1 MRKFFALPLLST
13 KLAFASL
20 ALAGLLVAT
29 PLPAQAED
37 AGPKDAQAGKSH
49 LLAATDPTPPIHM
62 DKDLAREHER
72 FTSFAHGHVQRMNA
86 NIIGGKHSMNVRKGH
101 DGMFH
106 ASYKAIDLAEV
117 VCQVRRADHDPNYF
131 VGVIIF
137 KEQVLESV
145 AKSPNDCRNGSF
157 QPVAETAHRVIFSS
171 KRGGGW
177 H

>member
-1 MRKFFALPLLST
+1 MRKFLALSLL
-13 KLAFASL
+13 ASL
-20 ALAGLLVAT
+20 LFVTA
-29 PLPAQAED
+29 LPAQAED
-37 AGPKDAQAGKSH
+37 AGPKDAHAVKGQ
-49 LLAATDPTPPIHM
+49 LLASTDATPPIHM
-62 DKDLAREHER
+62 DKDLALEHER
-72 FTSFAHGHVQRMNA
+72 FTSFARGHVQRMNA

-101 DGMFH
+101 DGMFR
-106 ASYKAIDLAEV
+106 ATYKAIDTAEV
-117 VCQVRRADHDPNYF
+117 VCQVRRADHDPSYF

-145 AKSPNDCRNGSF
+145 AKNANDCRNGSF